1 MRGLCPSTLESEIAL
16 PVRSYFGLMKIKLG
30 RRWGGGGLNARE
42 LNAGNALECTF
53 VMRTRLVEVG
63 GASTLGM
70 DICNW
75 A

>member
-1 MRGLCPSTLESEIAL
+1 M
-16 PVRSYFGLMKIKLG
+16 
-30 RRWGGGGLNARE
+30 GGGGLNARE